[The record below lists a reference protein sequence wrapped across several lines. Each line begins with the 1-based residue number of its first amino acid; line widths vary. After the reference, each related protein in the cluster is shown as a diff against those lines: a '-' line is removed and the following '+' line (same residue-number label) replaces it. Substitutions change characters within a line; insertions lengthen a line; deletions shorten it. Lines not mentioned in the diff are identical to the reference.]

1 MKLFQITFVF
11 VALLAI
17 QTKVQAQVHTTYT
30 LTQESCKKIA
40 DVARKYA
47 TDNQAPGGSFAIVD
61 AGGHLLYLERMDNT
75 FAQAA
80 EVSYQK
86 AKTAALFKKETKG
99 FEDGINGGRIALTT
113 VGPVML
119 QGGFP
124 IMYKGEVIGAIGVS
138 GAKSA
143 DQDSEIAKA
152 GALTKL
158 D

>member
-1 MKLFQITFVF
+1 MKKIVLFILVIAATATAVN
-11 VALLAI
+11 
-17 QTKVQAQVHTTYT
+17 AQVHPTYT

-40 DVARKYA
+40 DTARKYA
-47 TDNQAPGGSFAIVD
+47 IDNKAPGGSIAIVD

-86 AKTAALFKKETKG
+86 ARTAAIFKKETKG
-99 FEDGINGGRIALTT
+99 FEDNINSGRVALTT

-124 IMYKGEVIGAIGVS
+124 IIYKGEVIGAIGVS

-152 GALTKL
+152 GASTVIN
-158 D
+158 

>member
-1 MKLFQITFVF
+1 MKFLKIFTII
-11 VALLAI
+11 LAI
-17 QTKVQAQVHTTYT
+17 CAFKTQAQVHATYT

-40 DVARKYA
+40 ATASKYA
-47 TDNQAPGGSFAIVD
+47 TDNLAPGGSIAIVD
-61 AGGHLLYLERMDNT
+61 AGGHLLYLERIDNT

-86 AKTAALFKKETKG
+86 AKTAAMFKKETKG
-99 FEDGINGGRIALTT
+99 FEDNINSGRVALTT

-124 IMYKGEVIGAIGVS
+124 IIYKGEVIGAIGVS

-152 GALTKL
+152 GASTKI